1 MRARGLIGLALLTLA
16 VVLLAVWASQAYRA
30 RTAVEDRAHLLFPD
44 LPQRFDAAR
53 RIEVETAAG
62 SITIEQA
69 DGQWRVR
76 EKYDWPADRT
86 RVAGVLTGLADL
98 RALQPRTANPDRHAR
113 LHLDAPSEPGSK
125 ALALRLLA
133 AEDEVL
139 AAILIGERRG
149 VAGDLPQFYVRRPG
163 QAQTWLAEGPL
174 EPARR
179 ASLWLDDDLIDI
191 PAERV
196 CALQVRHAAGEMV
209 HISRPQGDAEPA
221 LVNLS
226 EAEAEAEAEAGAG
239 AARVADP
246 VRVRAALYGLQ
257 RLQLQDVVRP
267 GELAVDWAAAV
278 EARFETCDGLAVTVR
293 SLPHQAAR
301 YLRLEADAAAGSARQ
316 AEAADLTARLD
327 GLAFRV
333 APHPVSTFT
342 GDLAHYLVREAGAE
356 GDGGGVER

>member
-1 MRARGLIGLALLTLA
+1 MRARGLFGLALLTLA

-30 RTAVEDRAHLLFPD
+30 RTAVENRAHLLFPD

-53 RIEVETAAG
+53 RIEVETAG
-62 SITIEQA
+62 SSITIEQV

-98 RALQPRTANPDRHAR
+98 RALEPRTANPDRHAR

-133 AEDEVL
+133 AADEVL
-139 AAILIGERRG
+139 AAVLIGERRG

-163 QAQTWLAEGPL
+163 QAQTWLAEAPL

-179 ASLWLDDDLIDI
+179 ASLWLDDHLIDI
-191 PAERV
+191 PAERI
-196 CALQVRHAAGEMV
+196 CALHVRHADGGAV
-209 HISRPQGDAEPA
+209 HISRPQGDAEPV

-226 EAEAEAEAEAGAG
+226 EAGAD
-239 AARVADP
+239 AARGADP

-257 RLQLQDVVRP
+257 RLQLQDIVRP
-267 GELAVDWAAAV
+267 DDLSVDWSAAV

-293 SLPHQAAR
+293 SLPHEAAR
-301 YLRLEADAAAGSARQ
+301 YLRLEAEAAAGSARQ

-342 GDLAHYLVREAGAE
+342 GDLAHYLARPADGA
-356 GDGGGVER
+356 GGGADR

>member
-69 DGQWRVR
+69 DGHWRVR
-76 EKYDWPADRT
+76 EKYDWPADPT

-98 RALQPRTANPDRHAR
+98 RALEPRTANPDRHAR

-221 LVNLS
+221 LVNLP
-226 EAEAEAEAEAGAG
+226 EAGAD

-316 AEAADLTARLD
+316 AEAADRAGRGRPLRPATL
-327 GLAFRV
+327 
-333 APHPVSTFT
+333 
-342 GDLAHYLVREAGAE
+342 AGASCCPVR
-356 GDGGGVER
+356 GGRPGWPRLGLPSNNRQIAVR